1 MKSLTKT
8 QQEIVNSIVKEFE
21 KFNTPTKES
30 NPNDLIA
37 FINNA
42 LNEKQGFIDEIKIT
56 NKAYDKANENKV
68 LEYVN
73 QMNAIL
79 NVFGYE
85 CEIKYIARSR
95 GNGRDYAE
103 YFKVRIIWR
112 GHFDDRYTSDEQYTD
127 VYFHVYE
134 CWKESTWHLL
144 NSSLKICKDYTSKN
158 TLDSL
163 DDLLKYVAEM
173 IIAKQKSLIK

>member
-21 KFNTPTKES
+21 TFNAPIKGS
-30 NPNDLIA
+30 DPNDLIA

-42 LNEKQGFIDEIKIT
+42 LNEKQRFIDEIKIT
-56 NKAYDKANENKV
+56 NNAYDKANENQV

-79 NVFGYE
+79 NVFGYD
-85 CEIKYIARSR
+85 CEIEYIARSSDK
-95 GNGRDYAE
+95 NRDYAE
-103 YFKVRIIWR
+103 YFKVQIIWR
-112 GHFDDRYTSDEQYTD
+112 GHFDDRYNDEQYTNI
-127 VYFHVYE
+127 YFHVCE

-163 DDLLKYVAEM
+163 DELLKYVAEM
-173 IIAKQKSLIK
+173 IIEKQKSLIK